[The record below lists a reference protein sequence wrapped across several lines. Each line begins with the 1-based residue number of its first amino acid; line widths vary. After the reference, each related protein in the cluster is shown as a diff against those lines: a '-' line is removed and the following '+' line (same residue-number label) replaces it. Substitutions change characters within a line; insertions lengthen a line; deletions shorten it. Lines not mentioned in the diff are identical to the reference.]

1 MASEAE
7 TEVQSE
13 PPGRFGGFLGF
24 VERVGNKLP
33 DPVLLF
39 VLLAAVLAVLSAILA
54 AVGLQA
60 QVPGQAAPTVVR
72 SLLSGEGLR
81 FALGSAIENFVEFP
95 PLGTIIAVLLGIAV
109 ADRSGLL
116 PTLLRVTVL
125 RAPRRLVTPALML
138 TGVSG
143 SVASDAA
150 YMVLIPLGAMVFRT
164 LGRSPAV
171 GAVAAFVAVGAGYD
185 ASIFLTATDVLLAGI
200 TNRAAA
206 IVDPSVELTALS
218 NYWFSIASAIVV
230 ALAAAVVV
238 DRVVEPKL
246 GAVDETPRP
255 SDEDADLLTVT
266 ATEVRGLKIAG
277 ATFVGFLALC
287 AVSWLPPGAPL
298 RDPEGGGIIQSPFIS
313 SIAVVLLLG
322 FAAVGIAY
330 GVATGSITRAADV
343 PRMMREGMAEVAPLL
358 VLFFVIAQFLAWFQ
372 WTGIGQWLAVTGAD
386 ALRAL
391 NAPAPVL
398 LVLSILLIFALG
410 LVITS
415 GSAQWSLLAPVIVPM
430 LLLVGIDA
438 AATQAAFRIGDS
450 IANVLT
456 PMSPYFAVT
465 LGFLQQYRRS
475 AGIGTLVS
483 MTLPIAMTMF
493 AVWIVL
499 FVVWIVLRIPLG
511 VG

>member
-1 MASEAE
+1 MATGAE
-7 TEVQSE
+7 TEPE
-13 PPGRFGGFLGF
+13 RLKGFLGV
-24 VERVGNKLP
+24 VERVGNRLP

-39 VLLAAVLAVLSAILA
+39 VLLGAVLAVLSAILA
-54 AVGLQA
+54 GVGLEA
-60 QVPGQAAPTVVR
+60 QVPGQAAPTPVR
-72 SLLSGEGLR
+72 SLLSGDGLR

-185 ASIFLTATDVLLAGI
+185 ASIVLTATDVLLAGI

-206 IVDPSVELTALS
+206 IVDPSVQLTALS
-218 NYWFSIASAIVV
+218 NYWFSIASAIIV

-238 DRVVEPKL
+238 DKVVEPRL
-246 GAVDETPRP
+246 GAVDETARSAP
-255 SDEDADLLTVT
+255 DADDLTVS
-266 ATEVRGLKIAG
+266 ATEVRGLKVAG
-277 ATFVGFLALC
+277 VALVVFIALC

-298 RDPEGGGIIQSPFIS
+298 RDPEGGGIIQSPFVS
-313 SIAVVLLLG
+313 SLAVILLLG
-322 FAAVGIAY
+322 FTAVGVAY
-330 GVATGSITRAADV
+330 GVATGSITRAGDV
-343 PRMMREGMAEVAPLL
+343 PAMMRDGMGEVAPLL

-391 NAPAPVL
+391 GAPAPVL
-398 LVLSILLIFALG
+398 LVLSILLIFLLG

-415 GSAQWSLLAPVIVPM
+415 GSAQWSLLAPVMVPM

-493 AVWIVL
+493 VVWVIL

-511 VG
+511 V

>member
-1 MASEAE
+1 MATESETSP
-7 TEVQSE
+7 TEPE
-13 PPGRFGGFLGF
+13 RLRGFLGV
-24 VERVGNKLP
+24 VERVGNRLP

-39 VLLAAVLAVLSAILA
+39 VLLGAVLAVLSAILA
-54 AVGLQA
+54 GVGLEA
-60 QVPGQAAPTVVR
+60 QVPGAPAPTPVR

-125 RAPRRLVTPALML
+125 RAPRRLVAPALML

-206 IVDPSVELTALS
+206 IVDPTVELTALS
-218 NYWFSIASAIVV
+218 NYWFSIASAIIV

-238 DRVVEPKL
+238 DKVVEPKL
-246 GAVDETPRP
+246 GAVDSSPP
-255 SDEDADLLTVT
+255 ADDDAADLTISAV
-266 ATEVRGLKIAG
+266 EVRGLKVAG
-277 ATFVGFLALC
+277 VTLVAFLALC
-287 AVSWLPPGAPL
+287 AVAWLPPGAPL
-298 RDPEGGGIIQSPFIS
+298 RDPEGGGIIQSPFVS
-313 SIAVVLLLG
+313 GIAVILLLG
-322 FAAVGIAY
+322 FTAVGIAY
-330 GVATGSITRAADV
+330 GVATGSITRAGDV
-343 PRMMREGMAEVAPLL
+343 PTMMRDGMSEVAPLL
-358 VLFFVIAQFLAWFQ
+358 VLFFVIAQFLAWFS

-391 NAPAPVL
+391 GAPAPVL
-398 LVLSILLIFALG
+398 LVLSILLIFLLG

-438 AATQAAFRIGDS
+438 AASQAAFRIGDS

-493 AVWIVL
+493 AVWVVL
-499 FVVWIVLRIPLG
+499 FVVWIVLRLPLG
-511 VG
+511 V

>member
-1 MASEAE
+1 MATEAE
-7 TEVQSE
+7 AE
-13 PPGRFGGFLGF
+13 PERLPGFLGF
-24 VERVGNKLP
+24 VERVGNRLP

-39 VLLAAVLAVLSAILA
+39 VLLGAALAVLSAILA
-54 AVGLQA
+54 AVGLEA
-60 QVPGQAAPTVVR
+60 QVPGAAAPTPVR

-171 GAVAAFVAVGAGYD
+171 GAVAAFIAVGAGYD

-206 IVDPSVELTALS
+206 IVDPTVELTALS

-238 DRVVEPKL
+238 DKVVEPRL
-246 GAVDETPRP
+246 GAVD
-255 SDEDADLLTVT
+255 SDSSADGDDADLSVS
-266 ATEVRGLKIAG
+266 ATETRGLKVA
-277 ATFVGFLALC
+277 AVTFVVFLGVCAL
-287 AVSWLPPGAPL
+287 AWLPPGAPL
-298 RDPEGGGIIQSPFIS
+298 RDPEGGGIIQSPFVS
-313 SIAVVLLLG
+313 SIAVILLIG
-322 FAAVGIAY
+322 FTAVGIAY
-330 GVATGSITRAADV
+330 GLATGSITRAGDV
-343 PRMMREGMAEVAPLL
+343 PAMMRDGMGEVAPLL
-358 VLFFVIAQFLAWFQ
+358 VLFFVIAQFLAWFS

-386 ALRAL
+386 GLRAL
-391 NAPAPVL
+391 GAPAPVL
-398 LVLSILLIFALG
+398 LVLSILLIFLLG

-415 GSAQWSLLAPVIVPM
+415 GSAQWSLLAPVMVPM

-438 AATQAAFRIGDS
+438 AASQAAFRIGDS

-493 AVWIVL
+493 VVWVVL
-499 FVVWIVLRIPLG
+499 FVVWIVLRLPLG
-511 VG
+511 V

>member
-1 MASEAE
+1 MATEAE
-7 TEVQSE
+7 AE
-13 PPGRFGGFLGF
+13 PERLRGFLGF

-39 VLLAAVLAVLSAILA
+39 VLLAGALAVLSAILSGI
-54 AVGLQA
+54 GLEA
-60 QVPGQAAPTVVR
+60 QVPGQAAPTPVR
-72 SLLSGEGLR
+72 NLLSGDGLR
-81 FALGSAIENFVEFP
+81 FALGSAIDNFVEFP

-116 PTLLRVTVL
+116 PTLLRITVL
-125 RAPRRLVTPALML
+125 RAPPRLVTPALML
-138 TGVSG
+138 AGVSG

-206 IVDPSVELTALS
+206 IVDPTVELTALS

-238 DRVVEPKL
+238 DKVVEPRL
-246 GAVDETPRP
+246 GAVDAAPDSP
-255 SDEDADLLTVT
+255 DDSPADLTVS
-266 ATEVRGLKIAG
+266 ATEVRGLKVAG
-277 ATFVGFLALC
+277 VTLVVFLALC

-298 RDPEGGGIIQSPFIS
+298 RDPEGGGIIQSPFVEGL
-313 SIAVVLLLG
+313 AVVLLIG
-322 FAAVGIAY
+322 FTAVGVAY
-330 GVATGSITRAADV
+330 GLATGSITRAGDV
-343 PRMMREGMAEVAPLL
+343 PAMMRDGMSEVAPLL
-358 VLFFVIAQFLAWFQ
+358 VLFFVIAQFLAWFS

-386 ALRAL
+386 GLRAL
-391 NAPAPVL
+391 GAPAPVL
-398 LVLSILLIFALG
+398 LVLSILLIFLLG

-415 GSAQWSLLAPVIVPM
+415 GSAQWSLLAPVMVPM

-493 AVWIVL
+493 VVWVVL

-511 VG
+511 V